1 MTASLSR
8 LARVLLGGI
17 GPIAIAVL
25 VQSAGNLAFHAVVG
39 RELDADGYGALGAVL
54 SAMVMLGV
62 PLGALQ
68 AAASAL
74 VARHGPGR
82 ATGMRA
88 LRAVTLWS
96 LLPGVLVLAVAPGLQ
111 AYFHLG
117 SLADA
122 ALLAPYLVVS
132 AVLATARGLLLGDR
146 KVGTV
151 ATTYLASTAARLALG
166 LGLVIPYGVTGAL
179 VGTLAGEVAALA
191 VALVPLLRPAPDTDP
206 AAALRLRAVARAG
219 VAVTG
224 LFLFSTVDLLLA
236 RHHLSGDGSGD
247 YVAAATVAKTVLA
260 LPAGIMSA
268 VFPRLAAAWPLPHR
282 LRALLTG
289 GAAVVVP
296 ALLGATVIAA
306 VPWLVLRLL
315 YGDGYADAA
324 GLVRTLS
331 LVAAL
336 TSVVTLATHAGLARG
351 GRTIAVPWIGAVL
364 EVVFIE
370 LWHDSPAQIAAGSV
384 AALVPTLVVIAMLEG
399 RAWTRRTTQLPSP
412 HADSSGTPATAG
424 AAAHGTA

>member
-1 MTASLSR
+1 MTASLGR
-8 LARVLLGGI
+8 LARTLLGGI

-25 VQSAGNLAFHAVVG
+25 VQSAGNLGFHAVVG
-39 RELDADGYGALGAVL
+39 RELDADAYGALGAVL

-74 VARHGPGR
+74 VARHGAGR
-82 ATGMRA
+82 ATGVRA

-96 LLPGVLVLAVAPGLQ
+96 LPPGILVLACAPGLQ
-111 AYFHLG
+111 GYFHLG
-117 SLADA
+117 SLAQA

-151 ATTYLASTAARLALG
+151 ATTYLVSTAARLALG

-179 VGTLAGEVAALA
+179 AGTLIGEVAALA
-191 VALVPLLRPAPDTDP
+191 LALVPLLRRTADTAE
-206 AAALRLRAVARAG
+206 AAALQVRAVARAG

-236 RHHLSGDGSGD
+236 RHHLGGDASGD

-306 VPWLVLRLL
+306 VPWLVLQVL

-336 TSVVTLATHAGLARG
+336 TSVVTLATHAALARG
-351 GRTIAVPWIGAVL
+351 GRTIAVPWIGAVI
-364 EVVFIE
+364 EVAFIE
-370 LWHDSPAQIAAGSV
+370 MWHGSPTQIAVCSA
-384 AALVPTLVVIAMLEG
+384 AALAPTLLVIALLEG
-399 RAWTRRTTQLPSP
+399 RAWTRRTAQLAAP
-412 HADSSGTPATAG
+412 HADRSGTPATAV
-424 AAAHGTA
+424 AAAR

>member
-1 MTASLSR
+1 MTASLGR
-8 LARVLLGGI
+8 LARTLLGGI

-39 RELDADGYGALGAVL
+39 RELNADGYGALGAVL

-74 VARHGPGR
+74 VARHGAGR
-82 ATGMRA
+82 ATGVRA

-96 LLPGVLVLAVAPGLQ
+96 LPPGVLVLACAPALR

-117 SLADA
+117 SSADA

-146 KVGTV
+146 RVGTV
-151 ATTYLASTAARLALG
+151 AATYLASTAVRLALG
-166 LGLVIPYGVTGAL
+166 LGLVLPYGVTGAL
-179 VGTLAGEVAALA
+179 LGTLAGEVAALA
-191 VALVPLLRPAPDTDP
+191 LALVPLLRPAPDTGP
-206 AAALRLRAVARAG
+206 VAALRLRAVGRAG
-219 VAVTG
+219 AAVTG

-236 RHHLSGDGSGD
+236 RHHLGGDASGD

-260 LPAGIMSA
+260 LPAGIMAA
-268 VFPRLAAAWPLPHR
+268 VFPRLAAAWPRPGR
-282 LRALLTG
+282 ARALLTG
-289 GAAVVVP
+289 GAAVVGP
-296 ALLGATVIAA
+296 ALLGAA
-306 VPWLVLRLL
+306 VVVVAPSLVLHLL
-315 YGDGYADAA
+315 YGDGFADAA

-331 LVAAL
+331 LVAGA

-351 GRTIAVPWIGAVL
+351 GRTIVVPWIGAVL
-364 EVVFIE
+364 EVAAIE
-370 LWHDSPAQIAAGSV
+370 LWHASPAQIAACS
-384 AALVPTLVVIAMLEG
+384 AATLAPTLLVIALLEG
-399 RAWTRRTTQLPSP
+399 RAWTRRTAQLDAPR
-412 HADSSGTPATAG
+412 ADLSGAPATAV
-424 AAAHGTA
+424 AAAR